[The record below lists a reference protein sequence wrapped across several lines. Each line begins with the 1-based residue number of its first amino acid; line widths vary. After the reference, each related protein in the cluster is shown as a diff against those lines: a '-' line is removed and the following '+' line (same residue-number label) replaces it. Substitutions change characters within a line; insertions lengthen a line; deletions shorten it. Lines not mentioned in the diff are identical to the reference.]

1 MTLAEELKSRN
12 FSKSMNEAS
21 LRKRS
26 FADSFTLQ
34 VYTDN
39 GQCNVFSPTLASLL
53 EAKPQVEGE
62 DVCANDTCC
71 TSSFGAHSW
80 GEWHPSVRRPAR
92 RSMPMEQWTAL
103 FETGFI
109 KIDSQ
114 YSELQ
119 LTLSVGLG

>member
-12 FSKSMNEAS
+12 FSKFMNEAS
-21 LRKRS
+21 VRKRS

-39 GQCNVFSPTLASLL
+39 GQCNLFFPTLATSL

-62 DVCANDTCC
+62 DVCANGTCC
-71 TSSFGAHSW
+71 ISSFGVHNW
-80 GEWHPSVRRPAR
+80 GEWHPSLGRLAR
-92 RSMPMEQWTAL
+92 RSMLMEQWTASS
-103 FETGFI
+103 GNSFI

-119 LTLSVGLG
+119 LTVSIGLG